1 MKRIVL
7 FQLILTTLIFGL
19 AISVSAQ
26 KAPSVV
32 AVSSSAPKLTKI
44 VAANNRQGHMVRY
57 FTYGTMKNRVVLT
70 RSDADILTD
79 GDISKV
85 PASLRINDK
94 YRQSVLAV
102 RIIIDGVGKPLK
114 LNPYKVNYTVIPKE
128 RKFISALFDQ
138 GVKLKSIYY
147 VLDIY
152 TGKSGFGIVADR
164 GPGGQTTNGEFS
176 VHQIYELGYD
186 VDRKTGT
193 GGTNSND
200 LITIIFPNSDK
211 LISDEEYNNYVNNNM
226 QTKLQERINL
236 EGRKLLKAYSSQLK
250 TTNLESAVD
259 ELKRISTHVDFYD

>member
-1 MKRIVL
+1 MMKRTVL
-7 FQLILTTLIFGL
+7 LQILVATLIFGL

-26 KAPSVV
+26 KAAPGAASGSV
-32 AVSSSAPKLTKI
+32 KLSKI
-44 VAANNRQGHMVRY
+44 VGANNRRGYQVRY
-57 FTYGTMKNRVVLT
+57 FTYGDLKSKVVIT

-85 PASLRINDK
+85 PYFTRINDK
-94 YRQSVLAV
+94 YRQSSLAV
-102 RIIIDGVGKPLK
+102 RIVIDGVGKPLK

-128 RKFISALFDQ
+128 RKFTSALFDN

-147 VLDIY
+147 VLDIH

-176 VHQIYELGYD
+176 IHQIYGLGYD
-186 VDRKTGT
+186 VDKKTGT

-211 LISDEEYNNYVNNNM
+211 VISDVEYDNYVKNGL
-226 QTKLQERINL
+226 QAKLQQRIEM
-236 EGRKLLKAYSSQLK
+236 EGMKLLKQYSAKLRSNK
-250 TTNLESAVD
+250 LEAAID
-259 ELKRISTHVDFYD
+259 EIKRVTTHVDTYD